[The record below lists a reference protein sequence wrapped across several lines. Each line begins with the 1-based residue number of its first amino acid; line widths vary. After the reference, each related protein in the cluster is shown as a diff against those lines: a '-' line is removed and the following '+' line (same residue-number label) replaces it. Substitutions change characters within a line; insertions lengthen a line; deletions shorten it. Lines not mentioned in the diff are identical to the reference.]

1 MDRTKCKDFEAIR
14 GQCVKLR
21 IFCPHSVVGGI
32 LRNIKK
38 NFEKVGN
45 FCRHSLVETKN
56 EGGI

>member
-1 MDRTKCKDFEAIR
+1 MDRTKCKDFEAIC

-21 IFCPHSVVGGI
+21 FFCPHSVVGGV
-32 LRNIKK
+32 LKTFKK
-38 NFEKVGN
+38 DYAKIEN